1 MLRMI
6 VRRILLT
13 IPLLFLVTII
23 IFTLSQLVP
32 GDPAVTLAGESAT
45 QEQIDEINEKLGYN
59 DPLVVQYVDM
69 VKGLVTGD
77 LGTSLYSTQTVTAAL
92 SQTLPVTLSLAAL
105 ALLMVIVIGTAFGA
119 LAGMKPGSILDRSL
133 TVIASLGVAAPAYWV
148 GMIMIIIFT
157 FQLGWLPGSL
167 YVPFADSPSEWFKH
181 LLMPA
186 FALALAGIVE
196 VTRQLR
202 GSLRDTMQMDYV
214 RTARAKGMRQ
224 RSVIG
229 KHAMK
234 NAAIPVVTVIGLQ
247 VNVLLGGAVAVEQ
260 VFGLNGIGQLAV
272 KSVRDRDLP
281 MMQGIVI
288 VSVIVVTIS
297 NLVVDLLYGYLNPR
311 VRAQ

>member
-6 VRRILLT
+6 IRRILMT
-13 IPLLFLVTII
+13 IPLLFLVTLIV
-23 IFTLSQLVP
+23 FSLSQLVP

-45 QEQIDEINEKLGYN
+45 PEQIAEINEKLGYN

-77 LGTSLYSTQTVTAAL
+77 LGTSIYSTQTVTAAL
-92 SQTLPVTLSLAAL
+92 AQALPATLSLAAL
-105 ALLMVIVIGTAFGA
+105 SLLMVIVVGTTFGA
-119 LAGMKPGSILDRSL
+119 LAGMKPGSLLDRSL

-148 GMIMIIIFT
+148 GMILIIIFT
-157 FQLGWLPGSL
+157 FQLEWLPGAL
-167 YVPFADSPSEWFKH
+167 YVPFTESPWEWLRH
-181 LLMPA
+181 LIMPA
-186 FALALAGIVE
+186 FALGLAGVVE

-202 GSLRDTMQMDYV
+202 GSLRDTMQLDYV

-224 RSVIG
+224 HTVVG

-260 VFGLNGIGQLAV
+260 VFGLNGIGGLAV

-281 MMQGIVI
+281 MMQGIVL
-288 VSVIVVTIS
+288 VSVIVVTVS
-297 NLVVDLLYGYLNPR
+297 NLIVDLMYGWLNPR
-311 VRAQ
+311 VRTQ

>member
-13 IPLLFLVTII
+13 IPLLFLVTLIV
-23 IFTLSQLVP
+23 FALSQLVP
-32 GDPAVTLAGESAT
+32 GDPAVTLAGENAS
-45 QEQIDEINEKLGYN
+45 QEQIDEIREKLGFN
-59 DPLVVQYVDM
+59 DPLIVQYANL

-92 SQTLPVTLSLAAL
+92 GQALPVTLSLASL
-105 ALLMVIVIGTAFGA
+105 ALLMVIIIGTVFGA

-148 GMIMIIIFT
+148 GMILIIVFT
-157 FQLGWLPGSL
+157 FQLEWLPGAL
-167 YVPFADSPSEWFKH
+167 YVPFGDSPWEWLKH

-202 GSLRDTMQMDYV
+202 GSLRDTMQLDYI

-224 RSVIG
+224 RTVVG
-229 KHAMK
+229 RHAMK

-247 VNVLLGGAVAVEQ
+247 VNVLLGGAIAVEQ

-281 MMQGIVI
+281 MMQGIVL
-288 VSVIVVTIS
+288 VSVIVVTAS
-297 NLVVDLLYGYLNPR
+297 NLIVDLLYGWLNPR
-311 VRAQ
+311 VRAS

>member
-59 DPLVVQYVDM
+59 DPLIVQYVDM

-92 SQTLPVTLSLAAL
+92 AQTLPVTLSLAAL
-105 ALLMVIVIGTAFGA
+105 ALLMVIVIGTTFGA

-148 GMIMIIIFT
+148 GMIMIIVFT

-167 YVPFADSPSEWFKH
+167 YVPFADSPR
-181 LLMPA
+181 L
-186 FALALAGIVE
+186 
-196 VTRQLR
+196 
-202 GSLRDTMQMDYV
+202 
-214 RTARAKGMRQ
+214 TARHHADGLRPHGAGQGHAPTVGHRQ
-224 RSVIG
+224 ARDEERGDPGGDRHRSAG
-229 KHAMK
+229 QRPARRCRGRRAGLRPQRHR
-234 NAAIPVVTVIGLQ
+234 PVGREV
-247 VNVLLGGAVAVEQ
+247 GAR
-260 VFGLNGIGQLAV
+260 
-272 KSVRDRDLP
+272 S
-281 MMQGIVI
+281 
-288 VSVIVVTIS
+288 
-297 NLVVDLLYGYLNPR
+297 
-311 VRAQ
+311 

>member
-23 IFTLSQLVP
+23 IFALSQLVP

-77 LGTSLYSTQTVTAAL
+77 LGTSIYSTQTVTAAL
-92 SQTLPVTLSLAAL
+92 AQALPATLSLAAL
-105 ALLMVIVIGTAFGA
+105 ALLMVIVVGTTFGA
-119 LAGMKPGSILDRSL
+119 LAGMKPGSLLDRSL

-167 YVPFADSPSEWFKH
+167 YVPFGDRPTEWLKH
-181 LLMPA
+181 LVMPA

-281 MMQGIVI
+281 MMQGIVL
-288 VSVIVVTIS
+288 VSVIVVTVS
-297 NLVVDLLYGYLNPR
+297 NLIVDLLYGYLNPR
-311 VRAQ
+311 VRTQ